1 MTYYCHL
8 GSPTDIG
15 DTNLQLYSLKKAAE
29 GWNDLVE
36 AVHKFGADEVD
47 HFTERLAFIIST
59 LGLSL
64 SQLIGQNCP
73 LPEKEKMDQPGEMFS
88 SLVKRTCTDR
98 TTRRRLNG
106 TFRDFLAYYAAI
118 RHFGKNKND
127 ENYHTV
133 DRLTLAELN
142 RFRQMTIEIWDLVIA
157 MYRQDENLLGELS
170 SVAELVYFTELAEQE
185 VKGDT
190 LKPNNPIHRTAFS
203 RR

>member
-47 HFTERLAFIIST
+47 HFKERIAFIINT

-73 LPEKEKMDQPGEMFS
+73 SPERAKMDRPGDMFS
-88 SLVKRTCTDR
+88 SLVKRTNTDR
-98 TTRRRLNG
+98 ATQRRLNS
-106 TFRDFLAYYAAI
+106 TFRDFLTYYAAI
-118 RHFGKNKND
+118 RHFGKNKNE
-127 ENYHTV
+127 ENYHII

-157 MYRQDENLLGELS
+157 MYRKDDNLLGELS
-170 SVAELVYFTELAEQE
+170 SVSELAYFKELAEQK
-185 VKGDT
+185 VKDDT
-190 LKPNNPIHRTAFS
+190 SKPS
-203 RR
+203 M

>member
-8 GSPTDIG
+8 GSPADIG
-15 DTNLQLYSLKKAAE
+15 ETNLQLYSLKKAAE

-36 AVHKFGADEVD
+36 AIRNLGTDEVD

-73 LPEKEKMDQPGEMFS
+73 LPEQEKMDQPGEMFS
-88 SLVKRTCTDR
+88 SLVKRTNTDR
-98 TTRRRLNG
+98 TTRRRLNS
-106 TFRDFLAYYAAI
+106 TFREFLTYYAAI

-127 ENYHTV
+127 ENYRTV
-133 DRLTLAELN
+133 DRLTLTELN
-142 RFRQMTIEIWDLVIA
+142 RFRWMTIEIWDLVIA

-170 SVAELVYFTELAEQE
+170 SVSELVYFTELADQ
-185 VKGDT
+185 GDRDDT
-190 LKPNNPIHRTAFS
+190 SKPNKSIHRTAYD